1 MQGRASCKGAGHG
14 FYNSSK
20 ETRRHILCA
29 DPRSATRTHYTRA
42 VSPPPQTPLRAGAL
56 DSGLSVSWSV
66 TKDAKH
72 RTASIAPVIQSAFG
86 GPSVTGRLAA
96 VSFRRSMLPSASYPA
111 AVHPGTWRLDSDT
124 TFCPHSYRL
133 VALEQDEP
141 TRLTIRAH
149 STISSTVVFHFVGL
163 AFHPWS
169 EVWNGMQLWTKN
181 TRRATSAQP

>member
-1 MQGRASCKGAGHG
+1 VRASCKGAGHG
-14 FYNSSK
+14 FIIQK

-56 DSGLSVSWSV
+56 DSLWSLV

-96 VSFRRSMLPSASYPA
+96 VSFRRSMLPSSSYPA

-149 STISSTVVFHFVGL
+149 SAISSTVVFHFVGL
-163 AFHPWS
+163 AFPPLWS
-169 EVWNGMQLWTKN
+169 EVWNGMQLWTN